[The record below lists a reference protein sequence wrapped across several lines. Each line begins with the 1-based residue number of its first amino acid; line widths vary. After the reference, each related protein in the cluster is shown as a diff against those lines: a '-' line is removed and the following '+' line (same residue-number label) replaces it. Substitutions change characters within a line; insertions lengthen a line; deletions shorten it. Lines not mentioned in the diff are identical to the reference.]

1 MGNDPS
7 VKTAPAVSA
16 DQPNES
22 KSDGIRSND
31 PSAVPKVSI
40 MIVSFNQRN
49 FVAEA
54 IESAVNQDYANLE
67 VVISDDGSTDGTAE
81 IIAQLQSRYPGRLIA
96 LLNRDN
102 VGVTRNCNRAL
113 RACSGQFIAFLGGDD
128 VLLPGK
134 VAAQVAWF
142 KQDERR
148 VLCGHAIEYILEDGS
163 KMLNL
168 HSPVLR
174 EGTGPEDLIRHGS
187 PLPAQS
193 IMVRASAVPPH
204 GFDEV
209 ISIASDLLFW
219 IEVLSG
225 GGIYGHVDGVFA
237 KYRDHENNVSK
248 QYFAMLKDI
257 ELTYQIVANRYP
269 RYRSLCMESIVKNV
283 IYFGGVR
290 CLSCGDKQAARR
302 KFLETIR
309 QKPFFLKAWLRLLQ
323 TF

>member
-1 MGNDPS
+1 M
-7 VKTAPAVSA
+7 KTATTLSA
-16 DQPNES
+16 NQPIES
-22 KSDGIRSND
+22 KSNGIRSNG

-40 MIVSFNQRN
+40 MIVSFNQKD

-54 IESAVNQDYANLE
+54 IESAVNQDYDNLE

-81 IIAQLQSRYPGRLIA
+81 IIAQLQSPYSERLIA
-96 LLNRDN
+96 LLNKDN
-102 VGVTRNCNRAL
+102 VGITRNCNRAL

-134 VAAQVAWF
+134 VPAQVDWF
-142 KQDERR
+142 KQDKRR
-148 VLCGHAIEYILEDGS
+148 VLCGHAIEHILANGS
-163 KMLNL
+163 RMPNSP
-168 HSPVLR
+168 SPVLQ
-174 EGTGPEDLIRHGS
+174 EGTGPEELIRHGS

-193 IMVRASAVPPH
+193 IMVRASAIPPH
-204 GFDEV
+204 GFDEA

-290 CLSCGDKQAARR
+290 CLSCGDNQAARR

-309 QKPFFLKAWLRLLQ
+309 QKPLFVKAWLRLLQ